1 MLFKKIEMH
10 GFKSFAE
17 PITIEFNEGITG
29 IVGPNGSGKSNIS
42 DAIRWVLGEQ
52 SPKMLRGGKMEEV
65 IFNGTDSRKSRGM
78 AEVTLVIDNSDG
90 SLPIDYKEVAI
101 TRRMFRSGES
111 EYHINGNQCR
121 LRDIRE
127 LIMDTG
133 IGVDGY
139 SLIGQGKIAD
149 IISSKT
155 ESRREIFEEAA
166 GIVAYRTK
174 KADAER
180 KLASTTINMDRVQ
193 DIIGEIEGRIDGLRE
208 DSEKAKEYL
217 ELRDRNKSLEIN
229 IILKNVEGL
238 ERKNEFAEEDLRNV
252 IFNLE
257 KLKAEKEQLEET
269 INESNNKNE
278 TLEAIAIDAREALIK
293 AIDKLNLAV
302 NKSEIGKERMTSIE
316 SSTAR
321 ISEEIMA
328 LEEKKERET
337 ANAAAFMQQ
346 KEEADAKAEEATE
359 KLNEIIFRYNDLSDD
374 LSRLGEE
381 ADAARNDIFRLTSEI
396 TACRSEISSME
407 MISET
412 LEKRKTALL
421 SERDAGEDTEK
432 NTKQSIEEAEQE
444 LEKLHAEADRIE
456 AEKEDAIKAHE
467 ESQREERQT
476 ARSAEEL
483 RLSMGRMSARLKT
496 IEEME
501 SNYEGYTSAVK
512 HVMKSGMSGIHGVV
526 AELIKVP
533 AGYETAIETALGQSL
548 QNIVCEDDASARRA
562 IKSLKE
568 NKAGRM
574 TFLPIRSIRGRQKP
588 DAGLSGEPGFVGF
601 APECISYEK
610 KYADVISYLLGR
622 VVVVRD
628 LESAVR
634 ISKLE
639 KDILTVTLEGE
650 IINARGAITGGRF
663 KHKTANI
670 LDRRAEMAQLEKSI
684 EEGAEQQEKYSAK
697 LENLQEEISGFEE
710 DINSLNEKQRQVES
724 SVLLKESAISV
735 AKNSLEEMRSSAGK
749 VDKELESIRQEQE
762 NSANMIEKINADMK
776 AKQDAIEEAE
786 KVCEEKLRQY
796 DDKKAEASV
805 ISEEI
810 TAARILVN
818 TCGEKKAHADD
829 IADRINASIAE
840 ITADIESR
848 KLELEMLE
856 EEKNQLT
863 EGHMDIDGMIQ
874 ELESK
879 KLSAEEHLQTVT
891 DEKSALTARL
901 ATLNSDREE
910 LTGKIQ
916 TFQDQ
921 KYDLDVRKARH
932 DTQLETYKS
941 KLWEDFEISYI
952 QAMEFKSE
960 DFVMSRAVKENRQI
974 KARMRELG
982 EVNVGAI
989 EEYKQVSE
997 RYEFLTEER
1006 ADIQKAMDDLN
1017 GIITDTDRTIKKKF
1031 KESFNQ
1037 IVVNFEKQFQD
1048 LFGGGHAELRLSD
1061 ENDPL
1066 ESNIDIVAQP
1076 PGKKLQNINLLSG
1089 GEKTL
1094 TAIALMFAVLQ
1105 AKPTP
1110 FCILDEVEAALDDA
1124 NIDRFMDCLRQFD
1137 GIQFALVTHQKAT
1150 MEQADVL
1157 YGVTMPEKGVSKVLS
1172 LSLEDDLSRFSN

>member
-1 MLFKKIEMH
+1 MLFKRIEMH

-17 PITIEFNEGITG
+17 PITIEFNEGITR

-65 IFNGTDSRKSRGM
+65 IFNGTDSRKPRGM
-78 AEVTLVIDNSDG
+78 AEVTLFIDNSDG

-149 IISSKT
+149 IISNKT

-174 KADAER
+174 KAEAER
-180 KLASTTINMDRVQ
+180 KLASTTLNMNRVQ

-208 DSEKAKEYL
+208 DSEKATEYL
-217 ELRDRNKSLEIN
+217 QLRDRNKTLEIN

-252 IFNLE
+252 VYNLE
-257 KLKAEKEQLEET
+257 RLKAEKDKLEEE
-269 INESNNKNE
+269 INESNSKNE
-278 TLEAIAIDAREALIK
+278 TLEAISVDAREALIK

-302 NKSEIGKERMTSIE
+302 NKGEVDRERMSAIEGNTSRIIE
-316 SSTAR
+316 ELQT
-321 ISEEIMA
+321 
-328 LEEKKERET
+328 LEEKKEKET
-337 ANAAAFMQQ
+337 TNAEGFLQQ
-346 KEEADAKAEEATE
+346 KEEADRQAAEAEANLQE
-359 KLNEIIFRYNDLSDD
+359 KVDKYNTIADD
-374 LSRLGEE
+374 LVRIGEE
-381 ADAARNDIFRLTSEI
+381 ADECRNDMFRLTSEI
-396 TACRSEISSME
+396 SGCKSEISSME
-407 MISET
+407 LIGET
-412 LEKRKTALL
+412 LERRKQALL
-421 SERDAGEDTEK
+421 SESEAREDSEK
-432 NTKQSIEEAEQE
+432 TARQSIEEAQREREE
-444 LEKLHAEADRIE
+444 LAAE
-456 AEKEDAIKAHE
+456 AEKIRTEKETAVNNHE
-467 ESQREERQT
+467 QAQKEERQISM
-476 ARSAEEL
+476 AAEEL

-512 HVMKSGMSGIHGVV
+512 HVMKSGMSGVHGVV
-526 AELIKVP
+526 AELITVP
-533 AGYETAIETALGQSL
+533 TGYETAIETALGQSL
-548 QNIVCEDDASARRA
+548 QNLVCDDDTSARRA
-562 IKSLKE
+562 IRSLKE

-574 TFLPIRSIRGRQKP
+574 TFLPLQSIRGREKP
-588 DAGLSGEPGFVGF
+588 SRALADEAGFVGF
-601 APECISYEK
+601 APECISYGK
-610 KYADVISYLLGR
+610 KYDDVISYLLGR
-622 VVVVRD
+622 VVIVRD
-628 LESAVR
+628 LESAIR

-670 LDRRAEMAQLEKSI
+670 LDRRAEMARLDQEIKD
-684 EEGAEQQEKYSAK
+684 GAEKQEAYAAK
-697 LENLQEEISGFEE
+697 LDGLKEEIRGFSEE
-710 DINSLNEKQRQVES
+710 IAGLDEKQRGIES
-724 SVLLKESAISV
+724 SLMLKESAIRV
-735 AKNSLEEMRSSAGK
+735 AEGTLEDMKSSA
-749 VDKELESIRQEQE
+749 DKLERELESIRQEQE
-762 NSANMIEKINADMK
+762 NTALMIEQANEKIK
-776 AKQDAIEEAE
+776 AKQEAAAEAE
-786 KVCEEKLRQY
+786 KIADEKLTQY
-796 DDKKAEASV
+796 DDKKEEARV

-810 TAARILVN
+810 TAARILVT
-818 TCGEKKAHADD
+818 TCDEKKAHADD
-829 IADRINASIAE
+829 IADRINSAIAE
-840 ITADIESR
+840 ITADIDTR
-848 KLELEMLE
+848 KRQLELLE
-856 EEKNQLT
+856 EEKSQLT
-863 EGHMDIDGMIQ
+863 EGHMDIDGMIH
-874 ELESK
+874 ELEEQK
-879 KLSAEEHLQTVT
+879 TTAEEHLQTVT

-901 ATLNSDREE
+901 AAMNNDREE

-932 DTQLETYKS
+932 DTQLETYKE
-941 KLWEDFEISYI
+941 KLWEDFEVSYI
-952 QAMEFKSE
+952 QAMEFKAD

-974 KARMRELG
+974 KSRMRELG
-982 EVNVGAI
+982 EVNIGAI

-997 RYEFLTEER
+997 RYEFLISER
-1006 ADIQKAMDDLN
+1006 ADVQKAMDDLN
-1017 GIITDTDRTIKKKF
+1017 GIITEMDRTIRKKF
-1031 KESFNQ
+1031 KESFDQ

-1066 ESNIDIVAQP
+1066 ESSIDIVAQP

-1172 LSLEDDLSRFSN
+1172 LSLEDDLSKYSG